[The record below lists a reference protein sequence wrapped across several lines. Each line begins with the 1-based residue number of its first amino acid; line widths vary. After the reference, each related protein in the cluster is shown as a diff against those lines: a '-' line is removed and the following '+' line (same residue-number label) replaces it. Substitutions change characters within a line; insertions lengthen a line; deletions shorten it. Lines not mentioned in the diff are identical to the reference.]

1 MLWLLLACTSTEPDP
16 STDSGVTADTGGN
29 TQDTASGSFQPL
41 AVNPHWE
48 SFENGVSTGM
58 AWADINGDGF
68 AELVVAYG
76 NDIQKGPLAVYDND
90 AGTLDTHLGWSTEAY
105 HFYGQLDVG
114 DLNGD
119 GWTDVVVSRFI
130 GDDGFSSPGSVQVF
144 LNQGGTLS
152 PEPTWESP
160 ESFYT
165 FSNALGDV
173 DRDGDLDLAIAVGE
187 PYYNE
192 PDSSLLYLNDGS
204 GDFGTVAWQTANKQH
219 SLDVTWADLNGDGW
233 LDLAFAN
240 QGVGHSAYF
249 NEEGTLPSTPS
260 WTADGVA
267 SSFEGNSIDWGDING
282 DGHIDLVVSDNMQLG
297 GVGRTSIFCGP
308 LLERCWQSEEDPN
321 YQSAVSLTD
330 VDGDGDL
337 DLTAGAWWSEVRI
350 YENLGTR
357 IESKAS
363 HRGGTRSVI
372 ETFAWEDVDQS
383 DAAAVS
389 VETEGLFAIPN
400 RARVLQIE
408 GGSAAGGWATGPGT
422 FTVVYNESPLRDLA
436 VSNWDR
442 EIGNHLY
449 SPR

>member
-1 MLWLLLACTSTEPDP
+1 MLWLLLACTSSDPAP
-16 STDSGVTADTGGN
+16 STDTGSPQDSGGDTQDSGVEG
-29 TQDTASGSFQPL
+29 FQPL
-41 AVNPHWE
+41 HPAPHWE

-58 AWADINGDGF
+58 AWADINRDGF

-76 NDIQKGPLAVYDND
+76 NDIQKGPLTVYDND
-90 AGTLDTHLGWSTEAY
+90 QGVLDTHLGWSSDSY
-105 HFYGQLDVG
+105 HFYGHLDVG

-119 GWTDVVVSRFI
+119 GWIDVVVSRFI
-130 GDDGFSSPGSVQVF
+130 GDEGFSSPGGIQVF
-144 LNQGGTLS
+144 LNEGGVLS
-152 PEPTWESP
+152 LEPTWESS

-173 DRDGDLDLAIAVGE
+173 DRDGDLDLAVAVGE

-192 PDSSLLYLNDGS
+192 PDTSLLFLNDGS
-204 GDFGTVAWQTANKQH
+204 GNFGSVAWRTESKQH
-219 SLDVTWADLNGDGW
+219 SLDVTWTDLNGDGW

-249 NEEGTLPSTPS
+249 NEEGSLPTEPS
-260 WTADGVA
+260 WTASGDPA
-267 SSFEGNSIDWGDING
+267 SFEGNSIDWGDVNG

-297 GVGRTSIFCGP
+297 GAGRTSLFCGP

-330 VDGDGDL
+330 VDGDGDH

-357 IESKAS
+357 LEATAS
-363 HRGGTRSVI
+363 YRGEARSVI

-383 DAAAVS
+383 DAATVT
-389 VETEGLFAIPN
+389 VETDGLFAVPN
-400 RARVLQIE
+400 RARVLE
-408 GGSAAGGWATGPGT
+408 VVGGTAAGGWATGPGS
-422 FTVVYNESPLRDLA
+422 FTVVYTESPLRELA

-449 SPR
+449 HPR